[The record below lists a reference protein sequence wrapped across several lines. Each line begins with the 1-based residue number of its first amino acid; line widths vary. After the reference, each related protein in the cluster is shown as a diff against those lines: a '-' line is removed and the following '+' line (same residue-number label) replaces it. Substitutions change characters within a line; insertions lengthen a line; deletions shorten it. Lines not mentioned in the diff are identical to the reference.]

1 MSEIQLKSIS
11 DLQNNYKKL
20 ADSHLQIRFADNP
33 EFKREFVKTFSDLVF
48 SQNDEMQEKLLSMKQ
63 NSLLNAVFKATEAG
77 ASFAKKEISL
87 IPYEIFKKEVIR
99 TLKGGVER
107 KIATGKYDAI
117 VIFDINFQKQ
127 QILKLQNCKRFF
139 TAEVHDGVK
148 VIEDLNTGNC
158 IFDGENNALKPTV
171 GYYACFIT
179 TEGEKYDMFMPN
191 EEIVE
196 RAKFSPQFKKENYAK
211 TSNNIHYEKIV
222 VRNLM
227 KEIPKI
233 SDELKSILSSDDAP
247 IFEELS
253 NFEVV
258 DTKTGEISEREKVN
272 ELEEAK
278 KRISSPGATPS
289 KEPVKAKSEK
299 SVAEVFFSD
308 AEIVEDGEDPKEE
321 KKKAGAKKTE
331 TTTKKSSKVDTGDEV
346 FF

>member
-1 MSEIQLKSIS
+1 MAHRLAVAFQYLGIE
-11 DLQNNYKKL
+11 KK
-20 ADSHLQIRFADNP
+20 
-33 EFKREFVKTFSDLVF
+33 T
-48 SQNDEMQEKLLSMKQ
+48 
-63 NSLLNAVFKATEAG
+63 
-77 ASFAKKEISL
+77 
-87 IPYEIFKKEVIR
+87 
-99 TLKGGVER
+99 
-107 KIATGKYDAI
+107 
-117 VIFDINFQKQ
+117 
-127 QILKLQNCKRFF
+127 
-139 TAEVHDGVK
+139 
-148 VIEDLNTGNC
+148 
-158 IFDGENNALKPTV
+158 
-171 GYYACFIT
+171 
-179 TEGEKYDMFMPN
+179 YDMFMPN

-321 KKKAGAKKTE
+321 KKKAGAKKTG